1 MQFLSGVDDDF
12 WKLQRKE
19 QIGKLLEHL
28 DETDTTQKDI
38 SKVMGVSEKTESK
51 TKYQLLKDGN
61 VTPKGGRPSTMT
73 EVFPRVCEF
82 IKKELGEGRSVTLGI
97 LVEYIA
103 KKLGKHI
110 ERRVVREYMKDHG
123 FSFVM
128 GEPTEDLRVKAD
140 QDKLKTFYT
149 SELPAAVEGVHPALI
164 FNRMK
169 WAVKDTQTGSVSRSS
184 SRMACLTKTEWRLE
198 SHEQCTVAR

>member
-1 MQFLSGVDDDF
+1 MTDNMGCEKPPRKRDDAFKAAEELSDQGRTSILQFLSGVDDDF

-28 DETDTTQKDI
+28 DGTDTTQKDI
-38 SKVMGVSEKTESK
+38 SKVMGVSEKTVSK

-97 LVEYIA
+97 LVESTLQKSSA
-103 KKLGKHI
+103 N
-110 ERRVVREYMKDHG
+110 
-123 FSFVM
+123 
-128 GEPTEDLRVKAD
+128 
-140 QDKLKTFYT
+140 T
-149 SELPAAVEGVHPALI
+149 SNG
-164 FNRMK
+164 
-169 WAVKDTQTGSVSRSS
+169 GSSGN
-184 SRMACLTKTEWRLE
+184 T
-198 SHEQCTVAR
+198 